1 MAGYLEL
8 LFFNIGIQSL
18 KWVKEVFCWEKYM
31 KALGSDVRV
40 GKCSSSHHRNGRIG
54 RRIDYSG
61 RTLKMCGESHWS
73 QVKSPPTPLFTS
85 NSWLQCKTDSGK
97 IVPVHV
103 RARQIPKWLDLPME
117 SLSARTICMNAD
129 QPIAYTYRYSL
140 FAYHIPTW
148 TDYIPAFPVWART
161 EFFSMC
167 VRVLLLGPYT

>member
-1 MAGYLEL
+1 
-8 LFFNIGIQSL
+8 
-18 KWVKEVFCWEKYM
+18 M
-31 KALGSDVRV
+31 KALGSDMRV

-85 NSWLQCKTDSGK
+85 NSWLQCKTHSGK

-148 TDYIPAFPVWART
+148 TVYIPSFPVWART

>member
-1 MAGYLEL
+1 MSERSL
-8 LFFNIGIQSL
+8 LLGKIYESSRQWYES
-18 KWVKEVFCWEKYM
+18 WEMQLFPPQKRPYWE
-31 KALGSDVRV
+31 
-40 GKCSSSHHRNGRIG
+40 
-54 RRIDYSG
+54 SG

-148 TDYIPAFPVWART
+148 TDYIPSFPVWART